1 MPANRRPCAPRVCK
15 ARLRRSQQG
24 LVLAVGLIVLA
35 VMMMVGLAA
44 VRQVAQ
50 GVRLATHGADRSL
63 AFQAADSALREIEQ
77 RLEQVKPEPLT
88 GPCSDFVNGPVS
100 VRTCPAP
107 TAQALPRWLDPAFTA
122 WDTASPTSPA
132 GVTPTSPAPSYFA
145 EFLGNGY
152 PCGPSPSA
160 APNCRRYRITARAGD
175 AGRAQAMVQAIYA
188 TD

>member
-1 MPANRRPCAPRVCK
+1 MRAIPGARTGRRRA
-15 ARLRRSQQG
+15 QQG

-35 VMMMVGLAA
+35 AMMMVALAS

-50 GVRLATHGADRSL
+50 GLRLATHGADRSL

-88 GPCSDFVNGPVS
+88 GPCADFVSGPVS
-100 VRTCPAP
+100 VRACPPPA
-107 TAQALPRWLDPAFTA
+107 AQAQPRWLDPAFTS
-122 WDTASPTSPA
+122 WDAASAITAAGVSPA
-132 GVTPTSPAPSYFA
+132 APRPSYFA
-145 EFLGNGY
+145 EYLGNGY
-152 PCGPSPSA
+152 PCGPSPGA
-160 APNCRRYRITARAGD
+160 APNCRRYRITARAGE